1 MKIFPL
7 QNYSESQIPKKGL
20 GSFGENRGDRIHT
33 GVDLYAP
40 KGNIVSSVESGVVIA
55 IEVFTT
61 PQINKY
67 WNITYFAAIK
77 NHSGNICK
85 YCELEDVFVGI
96 GQQIQAGD
104 CIGTVGSVLNFD
116 LIDENSPLY
125 IQQIKQTGR
134 SSMLHFE
141 LYSSPPATP
150 ENYSG
155 GNIFGACLPDNLL
168 NPTDLLINLL
178 TY

>member
-1 MKIFPL
+1 MKLFPL
-7 QNYSESQIPKKGL
+7 QNYSESQIPKSGS

-40 KGNIVSSVESGVVIA
+40 KGSIVCSVESAIVIA
-55 IEVFTT
+55 SDIFTS
-61 PQINKY
+61 PQLNNY
-67 WNITYFAAIK
+67 WNITYFVAVK

-85 YCELEDVFVGI
+85 YCELGDIFVSI
-96 GQQIQAGD
+96 GQQIQAGVQ
-104 CIGTVGSVLNFD
+104 IGAVGSVLNFD

-125 IQQIKQTGR
+125 IQQIKQSGR

-141 LYSSPPATP
+141 LYSSPPITP

-155 GNIFGACLPDNLL
+155 GNIFSPTLPNNLL
-168 NPTDLLINLL
+168 NPTDFMINLL
-178 TY
+178 